1 VALGVDTKVLEAVR
15 EVIALRSDTDVFE
28 TKVDLEELG
37 IDEEMVVLS
46 TGCNVEE
53 AAEETMLP
61 SAGIGAF
68 ETGME
73 VEVSAV
79 NDTMLKTEADLVE
92 LGRDAKVLDP
102 TADSE
107 VEGTEAEVIAL
118 DADSGLITEAGA
130 MGEPATGEI
139 LWPVAARVLG

>member
-1 VALGVDTKVLEAVR
+1 MALGVDTKVLEAVR

-28 TKVDLEELG
+28 TKVDPEELG

-53 AAEETMLP
+53 AAEETMVL
-61 SAGIGAF
+61 SAGIGVF

-73 VEVSAV
+73 VEVPAV
-79 NDTMLKTEADLVE
+79 NDTMLETEADLVE
-92 LGRDAKVLDP
+92 LGRDAKELDP

-107 VEGTEAEVIAL
+107 VEGTEAEVIVL

-130 MGEPATGEI
+130 MGEPATVEI
-139 LWPVAARVLG
+139 LWPVAAWVLG

>member
-15 EVIALRSDTDVFE
+15 EVIALRSDIDVFE
-28 TKVDLEELG
+28 TKVDPEMLG

-53 AAEETMLP
+53 AAEETMVL

-79 NDTMLKTEADLVE
+79 NDTMLKTEVDLVE